1 MRFLHTSDWHVG
13 KTLKGRPRLDEHR
26 AVLRE
31 IVQVARREQVDAV
44 LIAGDLYDSAA
55 PNAAAQQLVVGA
67 LLALADTGA
76 RVIAIAGNH
85 DHAAT
90 LDAYRPLAEHAGIT
104 LVGAVRPA
112 DRGGVI
118 RFRARTTGE
127 PVTVAVLPFVS
138 QRYAVKAAELVS
150 RTPAENAGGY
160 DQLVRDVL

>member
-1 MRFLHTSDWHVG
+1 MGAGFEVSTGALASGRRRMSAWRLGRGMPFRRPYGWRSMRLLHTSDWHVG

-31 IVQVARREQVDAV
+31 IVQLARREQVDAV

-55 PNAAAQQLVVGA
+55 PNAATQQLVVGA

-90 LDAYRPLAEHAGIT
+90 LDAYRPLAAHAGIT

-118 RFRARTTGE
+118 RFRA
-127 PVTVAVLPFVS
+127 
-138 QRYAVKAAELVS
+138 
-150 RTPAENAGGY
+150 
-160 DQLVRDVL
+160 